1 MFLSPIKTHT
11 HTHTHSTEGFRL
23 HSFRCY
29 QILSSGIRIKQMRK
43 APGRGR
49 REIWKGKDRKRK
61 RPSAGTNGKEN
72 SGTCMEKVHMGYIN
86 NPYGIH

>member
-1 MFLSPIKTHT
+1 
-11 HTHTHSTEGFRL
+11 
-23 HSFRCY
+23 
-29 QILSSGIRIKQMRK
+29 MRK